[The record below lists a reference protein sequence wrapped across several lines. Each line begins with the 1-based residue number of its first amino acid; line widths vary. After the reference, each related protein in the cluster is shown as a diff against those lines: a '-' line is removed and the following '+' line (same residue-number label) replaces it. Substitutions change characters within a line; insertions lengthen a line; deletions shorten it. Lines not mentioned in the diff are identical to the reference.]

1 MPRKKLDRIDLEE
14 FNRRLEAC
22 NEHKRME
29 LDQHESKLAQV
40 EKILSHY
47 EQTLDELESRI
58 RLEKNASPSQIA
70 LRKRLQELALKTNE
84 MAALL

>member
-1 MPRKKLDRIDLEE
+1 MPRKKLDRTDLEE

-22 NEHKRME
+22 NEYKRME
-29 LDQHESKLAQV
+29 LDQRESKLAQV

-47 EQTLDELESRI
+47 EQTLDELESRT

-70 LRKRLQELALKTNE
+70 LRKRVKELARKTNE
-84 MAALL
+84 MATLL